1 MTTAT
6 LLLTKRYSICC
17 REMVATAI
25 LIKNTSEGTRINRSL
40 VEMIEGL
47 PEGKYRIVIEPQST
61 IHSVPQRKLLF
72 MWISL
77 LARET
82 GNTKVDIYNHFCR
95 KFLLED
101 MPSVS
106 KMSPCQLTHFMNE
119 IEADVAQ
126 NLGFTL
132 PVPSDGESFIEF
144 IKDYKEK

>member
-1 MTTAT
+1 
-6 LLLTKRYSICC
+6 
-17 REMVATAI
+17 MVASAI
-25 LIKNTSEGTRINRSL
+25 LIKNASEGTRINRSL

-47 PEGKYRIVIEPQST
+47 PDGKYRIIIEPQSVR
-61 IHSVPQRKLLF
+61 HSVPQRKLLF
-72 MWISL
+72 MWMSL

-82 GNTKVDIYNHFCR
+82 GNSKVSIYNYYCN

-106 KMSPCQLTHFMNE
+106 EMSPAQLTHFMHE

-132 PVPSDGESFIEF
+132 PIPEDGEDFITF
-144 IKDYKEK
+144 LKDFKDK